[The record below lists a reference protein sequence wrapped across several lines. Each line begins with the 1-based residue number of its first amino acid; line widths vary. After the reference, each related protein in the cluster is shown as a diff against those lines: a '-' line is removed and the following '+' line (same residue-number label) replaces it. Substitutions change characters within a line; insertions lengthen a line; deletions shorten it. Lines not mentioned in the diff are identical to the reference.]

1 MYFLVIDTLQSL
13 DFIIHNPEP
22 YDATVRTK
30 MIRVTREEL
39 ETDIFRAQAMI
50 FEFQC
55 EWTQLTK
62 QFVETVLKNNH
73 S

>member
-1 MYFLVIDTLQSL
+1 MYFLVIETLESL

-30 MIRVTREEL
+30 IIRVTREEL

-50 FEFQC
+50 CEFQV
-55 EWTQLTK
+55 EWAQLTQ
-62 QFVETVLKNNH
+62 QFVANVLKNNH
-73 S
+73 